1 MALYFITGNSG
12 KFAEL
17 SAVIPDLER
26 LDLDLEEIQN
36 LDPKVVIEHKLA
48 QAAAVHDG
56 AFIVEDTTAGFT
68 CINGL
73 PGTMIK
79 WFLDTIGAEG
89 LADMVLRYPDH
100 TAVMRTAIGLRDAA
114 GETHY
119 FTGELKGK
127 IVSPRGSNGF
137 GLDPIFIADGQT
149 KTNAELS
156 QNEKNAISAR
166 GQAARLLADHLH
178 GTSY

>member
-1 MALYFITGNSG
+1 MALYFVTGNHG

-17 SAVIPDLER
+17 SEIIPGLKR
-26 LDLDLEEIQN
+26 LDLDLEEIQS

-56 AFIVEDTTAGFT
+56 TFIVEDTTAGFS
-68 CINGL
+68 CIQEL
-73 PGTMIK
+73 PGTFIK
-79 WFLDTIGAEG
+79 WFLDTLKPEG
-89 LADMVLRYPDH
+89 LADLVLRYDDH
-100 TAVMRTAIGLRDAA
+100 TAIMRTTIGLRDEQ

-119 FTGELKGK
+119 FVGERRGK
-127 IVSPRGSNGF
+127 IVSPRGNNGF

-156 QNEKNAISAR
+156 QAEKNAISAR
-166 GQAARLLADHLH
+166 GKAARQLAAHLH
-178 GTSY
+178 L